1 MSKCFS
7 CGQTFNG
14 TTQELLRL
22 FKRQHESYGIERYFY
37 RLNANS
43 DLKIVKK
50 DQFKYI
56 FENEIKPNLKNGAE
70 YAHISEVK

>member
-22 FKRQHESYGIERYFY
+22 FKRQYESYGIERYFY
-37 RLNANS
+37 RLSPTGN
-43 DLKIVKK
+43 LKIVKK

-56 FENEIKPNLKNGAE
+56 FENEIKQNLKNGAE